1 MYMHKIAYIPIDLI
15 APFSELLACFINSTK
30 WVLMVGSPPVK
41 RSFFTPSAVNMSIR
55 RRRSCVKM
63 RVDLWNYST
72 MYTGTETKCR
82 FVNYGL
88 QFHFI
93 HYYYYNNYYHPPPL
107 LLLYPNTTDG
117 SLLPLPLYSYY
128 ILHLHTTT
136 TNLKVITCRPYFKTH
151 EMILRGEI
159 L

>member
-1 MYMHKIAYIPIDLI
+1 
-15 APFSELLACFINSTK
+15 
-30 WVLMVGSPPVK
+30 MVGSPPVK
-41 RSFFTPSAVNMSIR
+41 RSFFTPSAANMSIR

-63 RVDLWNYST
+63 RVDLPLCTQVQKQMSLRLLRQY
-72 MYTGTETKCR
+72 MR
-82 FVNYGL
+82 L
-88 QFHFI
+88 QFHLI
-93 HYYYYNNYYHPPPL
+93 HLYYQNNYYHPPSL
-107 LLLYPNTTDG
+107 LPDPNSTDG

-136 TNLKVITCRPYFKTH
+136 TNFKVITCRPYFKTH